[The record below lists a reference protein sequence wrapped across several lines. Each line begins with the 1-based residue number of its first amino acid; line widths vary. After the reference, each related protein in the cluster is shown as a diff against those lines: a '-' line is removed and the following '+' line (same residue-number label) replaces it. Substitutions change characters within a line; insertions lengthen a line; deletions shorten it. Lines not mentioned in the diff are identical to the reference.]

1 MRVLITGAG
10 GFLGSH
16 LISFL
21 KQNPETNFKI
31 FNLGKNKTKNSE
43 LLFLDDV
50 KNKIDIN
57 RYISE
62 IRPHYLFHLAGTS
75 NTLDNLNQAR
85 LVNTDFSKFLLEAI
99 EKSNLEHETK
109 ILITGTA
116 AEYGR
121 VTSSELP
128 LSENHIPNPESIYG
142 KTKYQQTLNAL
153 NWHKPDRNIVV
164 IRPFNIIGSKMPTH
178 LALGSFI
185 KQIELMS
192 HKGSLNTGN
201 LNTKRDFIDVHD
213 VVSLMWKLINNSN
226 AYGEIVNI
234 CSSKATSIL
243 EILNYVIKLSGK
255 DITISSEEVRMRKND
270 MLIHFGDNAKL
281 LKIVG
286 DFQFSSW
293 KNTINKIMEN

>member
-109 ILITGTA
+109 ILIT
-116 AEYGR
+116 
-121 VTSSELP
+121 
-128 LSENHIPNPESIYG
+128 
-142 KTKYQQTLNAL
+142 
-153 NWHKPDRNIVV
+153 
-164 IRPFNIIGSKMPTH
+164 
-178 LALGSFI
+178 
-185 KQIELMS
+185 
-192 HKGSLNTGN
+192 
-201 LNTKRDFIDVHD
+201 
-213 VVSLMWKLINNSN
+213 
-226 AYGEIVNI
+226 
-234 CSSKATSIL
+234 
-243 EILNYVIKLSGK
+243 
-255 DITISSEEVRMRKND
+255 
-270 MLIHFGDNAKL
+270 
-281 LKIVG
+281 
-286 DFQFSSW
+286 
-293 KNTINKIMEN
+293 